1 MSGLR
6 LLMMLCAY
14 STMFCPILPHLGPI
28 ANWPAGLFYHF
39 VPPLRLAM
47 KKPWQGPHQR
57 WPDWQLLYEP
67 RSSFLRELCNSREF
81 LHGAMHPPKIEDWK
95 VMKKAM
101 KKPTKK
107 PMQKPM
113 KKPAKKTMKKLS
125 NKPMKAMKKEQ

>member
-1 MSGLR
+1 M
-6 LLMMLCAY
+6 LMMLCAY

-28 ANWPAGLFYHF
+28 ANWLTQCLPSDL
-39 VPPLRLAM
+39 PMKAM
-47 KKPWQGPHQR
+47 KKAWQGFHKGWPGI
-57 WPDWQLLYEP
+57 PDWHLLYEP
-67 RSSFLRELCNSREF
+67 RSSFLRELYNSRSF

>member
-1 MSGLR
+1 
-6 LLMMLCAY
+6 
-14 STMFCPILPHLGPI
+14 
-28 ANWPAGLFYHF
+28 
-39 VPPLRLAM
+39 M
-47 KKPWQGPHQR
+47 KAVKKAWQGFHKR

-67 RSSFLRELCNSREF
+67 RSSFLRELYNSREF

-125 NKPMKAMKKEQ
+125 NKPMKAMKREQ